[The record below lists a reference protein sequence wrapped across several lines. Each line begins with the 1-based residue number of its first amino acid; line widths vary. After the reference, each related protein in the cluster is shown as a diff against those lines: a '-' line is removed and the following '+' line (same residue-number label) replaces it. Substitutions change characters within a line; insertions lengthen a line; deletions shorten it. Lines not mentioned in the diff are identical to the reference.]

1 MIRMCLAVPA
11 KIVEKKDMMATV
23 DVEGVQRQISLML
36 LPEAD
41 EGDFILMHAG
51 FAIQMIDEEEAKFTA
66 QLLKEVAENDES

>member
-1 MIRMCLAVPA
+1 MCLAVPA

>member
-1 MIRMCLAVPA
+1 MCLAVPA

-66 QLLKEVAENDES
+66 QLLKEVAANDES